1 MYFIFKNIYEMYN
14 IILITQ
20 KLHLVCDYIIII
32 KKKAFRIVI

>member
-1 MYFIFKNIYEMYN
+1 MYN